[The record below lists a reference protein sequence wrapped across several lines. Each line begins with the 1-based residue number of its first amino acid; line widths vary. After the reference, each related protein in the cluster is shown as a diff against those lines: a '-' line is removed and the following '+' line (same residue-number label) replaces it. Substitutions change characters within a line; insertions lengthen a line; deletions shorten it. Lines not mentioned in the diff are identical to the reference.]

1 MPVRAHK
8 GGVLI
13 RAYVERCNN
22 PPVKNLVSYLG
33 PQMGVYGVPR
43 VRPPMQ
49 PLSRVCV
56 SCRVYHVRVRSLRV
70 CVCACA
76 CACACACRALM
87 VDDMCE

>member
-49 PLSRVCV
+49 PLSRVRWCV
-56 SCRVYHVRVRSLRV
+56 CGGACAVVRVRVRV
-70 CVCACA
+70 
-76 CACACACRALM
+76 LM